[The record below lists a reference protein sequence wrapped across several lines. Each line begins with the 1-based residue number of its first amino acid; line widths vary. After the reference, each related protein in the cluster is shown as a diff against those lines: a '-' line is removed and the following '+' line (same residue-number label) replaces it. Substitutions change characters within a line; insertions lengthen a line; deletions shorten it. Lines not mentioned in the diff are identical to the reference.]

1 MERTVRQLADLVA
14 GSFTGDGDAV
24 VTGVSSVDQAS
35 DGAIVFADTERAFD
49 RALASAAA
57 AIVAPVAC
65 TAPDRPVIHVENPK
79 LAFARIV
86 AVLAPAQPIA
96 RAIHPT
102 AIIDESAAVGA
113 DVAIGSWSTIGP
125 DTVIGDKTT
134 IGNGCSIGSCVRIGR
149 ECTIREN
156 VTIHDRVSVADRVI
170 VHSGAVIGSDGF
182 GFVLDAGQ
190 FHKFPQIGDVIIE
203 DDVEIGANTTIDRGA
218 LDSTVIGS
226 GTKIDNLVQIAHNV
240 RIGRNC
246 VIAAQTGISGSATIE
261 DGVMLGG
268 QVGVADH
275 VRIEAGAIA
284 GAQAGIPTGKVIRK
298 GTMVWGTPAR
308 PMDQF
313 RRIFALVQNLPS
325 LKARVVEIERRLG
338 ADRPSVPDDPTGEHN
353 R

>member
-1 MERTVRQLADLVA
+1 MERTVRQLANLVA

-24 VTGVSSVDQAS
+24 VTGVSSVDQAT
-35 DGAIVFADTERAFD
+35 DGAIVFADTKRAFD

-65 TAPDRPVIHVENPK
+65 TTPDRPVIHVNNPK

-86 AVLAPAQPIA
+86 ADLAPATPIA
-96 RAIHPT
+96 RVIHPA

-113 DVAIGSWSTIGP
+113 GVAVGAWSTIGP
-125 DTVIGDKTT
+125 DCVIGDQTT
-134 IGNGCSIGSCVRIGR
+134 IGNGCSIGARVRIGR
-149 ECTIREN
+149 ECTIRAN
-156 VTIHDRVSVADRVI
+156 VTIHERVSIADRVI

-182 GFVLDAGQ
+182 GFVFDAGQ

-246 VIAAQTGISGSATIE
+246 VIAAQTGISGSATIG

-268 QVGVADH
+268 QVGIGDH
-275 VRIEAGAIA
+275 VRIESGAIA
-284 GAQAGIPTGKVIRK
+284 GGQAGILPGKVIRK

-313 RRIFALVQNLPS
+313 RRNFALVQNLPS
-325 LKARVVEIERRLG
+325 LNARVSEIERRLG
-338 ADRPSVPDDPTGEHN
+338 TNQPSVPDEPTDEHN